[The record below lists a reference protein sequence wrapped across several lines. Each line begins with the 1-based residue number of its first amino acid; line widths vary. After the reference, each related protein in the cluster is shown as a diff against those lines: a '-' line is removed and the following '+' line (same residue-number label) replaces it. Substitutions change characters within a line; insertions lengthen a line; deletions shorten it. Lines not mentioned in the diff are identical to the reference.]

1 MKKNAYKII
10 AIVLFAAW
18 LLAWKL
24 SATVSFDKIAAF
36 PAKPSVTEGLSALP
50 DKGKAGNGYSEIIKM
65 LKSPFPIS
73 KYQKLINRNIFMP
86 PERETIVFSP
96 EILKI
101 TSIERVNLPF
111 IYNGFI
117 QTSNGALIAQ
127 ISWEGKTY
135 FVKNG
140 GKIKDYMVT
149 EIGKNAIKIE
159 REGEELFLEFKK
171 PAKGTE
177 LVATL
182 YNSMDNKTY
191 EVHKEDEINGY
202 KILDIKSDAVIL
214 YGDNKECIINQEK

>member
-1 MKKNAYKII
+1 MKKNLYKVIT
-10 AIVLFAAW
+10 IVLFAAW

-24 SATVSFDKIAAF
+24 SATVCLDKITARYE
-36 PAKPSVTEGLSALP
+36 KPSAAAESSISP
-50 DKGKAGNGYSEIIKM
+50 DKDKAGNSYSAIIKM
-65 LKSPFPIS
+65 LKTPFPMS
-73 KYQKLINRNIFMP
+73 KYQNLINRNIFIP
-86 PERETIVFSP
+86 PKTETIVFSP
-96 EILKI
+96 DTLKI

-127 ISWEGKTY
+127 ISWEGRTY

-140 GKIKDYMVT
+140 GRIKDYKIT
-149 EIGKNAIKIE
+149 EISRNVIKIE
-159 REGEELFLEFKK
+159 RGGEELFLEFKK
-171 PAKGTE
+171 SAKGTE

-182 YNSMDNKTY
+182 YNSMNNKTY

-214 YGDNKECIINQEK
+214 YGDNKEWIINREK